1 MAHLYLVPKRCARSP
16 LPLPSLWQGFFSVFR
31 YYGRTVGPCHRKTF
45 QTGWP
50 SSANTRHGTSCAAA
64 GAQPPSRND
73 ARTALRAGTLHVRPK
88 PEGSATATIDEKPIT
103 GGGRK
108 YPPPRSTKPSFRS
121 CGHGAVLP
129 SHVRR
134 PKNRHRW
141 HENRVWSDADRILV
155 VPTSARV
162 TRRLVSLR
170 PPSNPETRCGEARCP
185 FLTMPEPMLRLQ
197 AWLRV
202 PLEWFEAALYCSG

>member
-1 MAHLYLVPKRCARSP
+1 MWRIFISCLNGALAAPCHFPRCGRGFLVSSDITVARSGPAIERPSKRVGRVARRLERSHFQEMTLEQRFVPELCMCARSRRAARPPPLMESP
-16 LPLPSLWQGFFSVFR
+16 LP
-31 YYGRTVGPCHRKTF
+31 
-45 QTGWP
+45 
-50 SSANTRHGTSCAAA
+50 AAA
-64 GAQPPSRND
+64 AS
-73 ARTALRAGTLHVRPK
+73 TT
-88 PEGSATATIDEKPIT
+88 
-103 GGGRK
+103 
-108 YPPPRSTKPSFRS
+108 PPRSTKPSFRS

-141 HENRVWSDADRILV
+141 HENRVRSDADRILV

-170 PPSNPETRCGEARCP
+170 PPSNPETRCGEERCP